1 MHARLVILIAFAA
14 MVASL
19 SPIVAHAA
27 PPGEVAFAQE
37 TDSGEGGTDTDTES
51 GGTETEGGSDEGGEA
66 EGGGAEGEAADET
79 GPPWTYQMARIS
91 LVLLALTLAGVFFA
105 YYKFVVIRR
114 REGF

>member
-51 GGTETEGGSDEGGEA
+51 GGTETEEGSDEGEA
-66 EGGGAEGEAADET
+66 EGGGAEDEAADET
-79 GPPWTYQMARIS
+79 GPPWTYQMAKIS